1 MYFPKSQITTNLS
14 TNGKEFKII
23 GSDRFYTG
31 FYFSTSDGKYYTGK
45 TPQDGNNLLLF
56 RAESRDGKNE
66 SPTTFNDNV
75 TPIPTDKLNSLN
87 NRSTLPSFLESNN
100 TISPIPPQGN
110 IVFPT
115 EGEYETGEYQR
126 YFLKHNV
133 NNIYLEVNQLTYN
146 NYFNQNPTTQ
156 YQLYTA
162 IKIDWILVGKPIEV
176 YDINRNIA
184 LLYEKENKIRG
195 FSNFFKGR
203 YLKYYRPLKNE
214 YYSTRGGELKV
225 QDTNEN
231 YAGYYHVY
239 SIRGVIMEGRFHTG
253 SPHKVLIP
261 SKGEETS
268 KLKSIP
274 MVNREVGTSIR
285 KNITREGGY

>member
-1 MYFPKSQITTNLS
+1 MYYPKNQITTNLS
-14 TNGKEFKII
+14 TNGKEFQIAGTDEYYI
-23 GSDRFYTG
+23 GS
-31 FYFSTSDGKYYTGK
+31 YFKTSDGRFYTGK
-45 TPQDGNNLLLF
+45 TPQDGNNLLLNQNPINNPNNL
-56 RAESRDGKNE
+56 ALSIDSDINY
-66 SPTTFNDNV
+66 SPNY
-75 TPIPTDKLNSLN
+75 
-87 NRSTLPSFLESNN
+87 LPSSYLNASKSQV
-100 TISPIPPQGN
+100 ILPQPPQGN

-126 YFLKHNV
+126 FFLKHNV

-146 NYFNQNPTTQ
+146 NFFNQNPIAPF
-156 YQLYTA
+156 QLYTA

>member
-23 GSDRFYTG
+23 GSDRFYIG

-45 TPQDGNNLLLF
+45 TPQDGDNLLLSKD
-56 RAESRDGKNE
+56 ESRDGNEE
-66 SPTTFNDNV
+66 SPTTFNDNI
-75 TPIPTDKLNSLN
+75 TPISTEKLNSLN
-87 NRSTLPSFLESNN
+87 NRSTLPPFLKLKNP
-100 TISPIPPQGN
+100 ISPIPPKGN

-133 NNIYLEVNQLTYN
+133 NNNYLEVNQTTYN
-146 NYFNQNPTTQ
+146 NFFNQNPIVPF
-156 YQLYTA
+156 QLYTT

-184 LLYEKENKIRG
+184 LLYEKEKNIRG

-203 YLKYYRPLKNE
+203 YLKYFRPLKNE
-214 YYSTRGGELKV
+214 YYTTKGGELRV

-231 YAGYYHVY
+231 YAGNYHVY
-239 SIRGVIMEGRFHTG
+239 STRGVIMEGKFHSA
-253 SPHKVLIP
+253 SPHRVLIP
-261 SKGEETS
+261 FEGEEIA
-268 KLKSIP
+268 KNIIP
-274 MVNREVGTSIR
+274 PTISREVGTSIR
-285 KNITREGGY
+285 KNY